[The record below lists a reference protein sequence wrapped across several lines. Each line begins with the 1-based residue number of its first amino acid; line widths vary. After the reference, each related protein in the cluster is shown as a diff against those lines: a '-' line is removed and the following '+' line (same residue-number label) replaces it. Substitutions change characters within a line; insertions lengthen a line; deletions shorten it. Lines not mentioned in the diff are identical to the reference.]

1 MTPAV
6 FHYSQATADGKEDAE
21 GSEGIAG
28 TASAVA
34 LEVHG
39 VDMFHVFHNENSV
52 VELKHIF
59 AILEVWVCSEDTL
72 ELWVTVGHEPV
83 PEGLQVKKRLPRLAL
98 PQDNV
103 PKRLLWISFEKRE
116 RGRG

>member
-6 FHYSQATADGKEDAE
+6 FHYSQGTADGKEDAE

-52 VELKHIF
+52 VES
-59 AILEVWVCSEDTL
+59 A
-72 ELWVTVGHEPV
+72 
-83 PEGLQVKKRLPRLAL
+83 GLPACLVDVAVLVYDVA
-98 PQDNV
+98 
-103 PKRLLWISFEKRE
+103 
-116 RGRG
+116 